1 MNKTKTYLFL
11 LTLAS
16 LFAACAGSYKVT
28 NIERTR
34 IIVDSTYDA
43 TPDAKAV
50 AFLEMYQAKVDSIM
64 SPVVGHTA
72 KGLVADRPESPLSNL
87 LSDHTQIP
95 KEIRNMN
102 YHQLSLFDDYHMQ
115 EPLPTQQKG
124 GL

>member
-1 MNKTKTYLFL
+1 MMYPTKL
-11 LTLAS
+11 
-16 LFAACAGSYKVT
+16 
-28 NIERTR
+28 
-34 IIVDSTYDA
+34 DA
-43 TPDAKAV
+43 D
-50 AFLEMYQAKVDSIM
+50 YI
-64 SPVVGHTA
+64 
-72 KGLVADRPESPLSNL
+72 LSNL